1 MKASPTNS
9 PQRGAT
15 LLEYALLV
23 ALIALVA
30 MAGMASLGQGV
41 SKQFSDISGK
51 IDGAVC
57 RGDDPG
63 CRDQDS
69 DY

>member
-1 MKASPTNS
+1 MKASLKHS
-9 PQRGAT
+9 QRGAT

-30 MAGMASLGQGV
+30 MAGMASFGQSV

-57 RGDDPG
+57 RGGQGPG
-63 CRDQDS
+63 CDDNLE
-69 DY
+69 